1 MENIDDGKFIRMEV
15 KDGKSA
21 FFWLDNWLQLG
32 KLIDITGAVGTQYLS
47 IPRNA
52 RVCEAVSHEQWNVRG
67 HRRRHYHA
75 LHERIQRELIPD
87 AQQGSDMVLWKHSDD
102 DFKPWFSSLK
112 TWEQIREK
120 EAMVP
125 WSRAVWFTQG
135 VPRYTFIVWLAV
147 RNRLS
152 TGDRMRAWGIQQSYV
167 LCGERDETRDKLAG
181 RFSGNITDPD
191 WTSSLQLVN
200 ANNLQ
205 LLDRILLK
213 MVFQTSIYH
222 IWQER
227 NQRRHRTVFRSVDQ
241 LIRTVDKA
249 IRNRIT
255 SLCYK
260 SGHELAG

>member
-1 MENIDDGKFIRMEV
+1 
-15 KDGKSA
+15 
-21 FFWLDNWLQLG
+21 
-32 KLIDITGAVGTQYLS
+32 
-47 IPRNA
+47 
-52 RVCEAVSHEQWNVRG
+52 
-67 HRRRHYHA
+67 
-75 LHERIQRELIPD
+75 
-87 AQQGSDMVLWKHSDD
+87 MVLWKHSDD

-120 EAMVP
+120 KATVP

-147 RNRLS
+147 KNRLS
-152 TGDRMRAWGIQQSYV
+152 TGDRMRAWGIQQSCV
-167 LCGERDETRDKLAG
+167 LCGERDETRDHVFFACPYSYTAWDKLAS
-181 RFSGNITDPD
+181 RLSGNRTDPD

-205 LLDRILLK
+205 ILDQILLK

-227 NQRRHRTVFRSVDQ
+227 NQRIHRTVFRSVDQ

-260 SGHELAG
+260 SGHELAGLMQRWFMATSNT